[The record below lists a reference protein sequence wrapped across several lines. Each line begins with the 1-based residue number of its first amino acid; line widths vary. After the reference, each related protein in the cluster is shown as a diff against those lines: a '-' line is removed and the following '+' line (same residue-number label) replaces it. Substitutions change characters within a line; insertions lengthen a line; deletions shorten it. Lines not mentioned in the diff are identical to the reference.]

1 MKLSV
6 IITSYKFKDFISQCI
21 DSILSQKTDFGFEV
35 LIRDDGTND
44 GTFELIHEKY
54 KTNTNVRIL
63 DSSTNV
69 GAVENLLILVN
80 EAKGKYIAHIDGD
93 DYLTDDGYYQRSI
106 NYLDENPSYAL
117 YCSGCRYLENGVV
130 SPENHWIVSAKPDI
144 ELKDLLVEN
153 YVSFARVFKKAE
165 FRREIFKEIIYPDW
179 VFNFEILKYGKG
191 YCDTNHCAGI
201 YRIHKNGM
209 FSMTPAEEKLENK
222 NIIKSELKKRY
233 ARFQHKVITIVDSF
247 VYNDSIR
254 SKLLN
259 TINWMKE
266 DGHEVL
272 LVSNTMVDKEILKYV
287 KFYLYDSRNQLFQEK
302 YEDVGLVDFWKC
314 FVDGF
319 YIHDV
324 VPVLQKHGL
333 SVMINLFNALLYAKS
348 QGYTHFQRF
357 EVDDVFG
364 EKSREYI
371 KRVPYL
377 CANENKHGL
386 FYYNE
391 GNNPPDMSFHYFYC
405 NIDEFLSKVPRLSN
419 EQDYVNYL
427 RQYHD
432 DKKFRIVE
440 VYVHESLKRNNDS
453 EFLIKFDENA
463 MILDFPDT
471 RWNTETS
478 ISSFDPKYGKCT
490 TRLYYINEHNKE
502 TNTFNRGSSYIVYT
516 HSYHSGS
523 TLRKIVVE
531 KIDGEKYEFIHKTEM
546 ANGCGWNEV
555 FSDVKSISVY
565 EDNKFLYREHAA
577 DCISY
582 INLIRK

>member
-6 IITSYKFKDFISQCI
+6 IITSYKFKDYISQCI
-21 DSILSQKTDFGFEV
+21 DSVLSQKTDFGFEV

-44 GTFELIHEKY
+44 GTFELLNEKY
-54 KTNTNVRIL
+54 KANTNVRIL

-69 GAVENLLILVN
+69 GAVENLLILLN
-80 EAKGKYIAHIDGD
+80 EASGKYIAHIDGD

-106 NYLDENPSYAL
+106 NYLDENPSYSL

-130 SPENHWIVSAKPDI
+130 SPTNHWIVSAKTDI

-153 YVSFARVFKKAE
+153 YVSFARVFKKTE
-165 FRREIFKEIIYPDW
+165 FKREIFKDVIYPDW
-179 VFNFEILKYGKG
+179 IFNFEILKYGKA
-191 YCDTNHCAGI
+191 YCDANHCVGM
-201 YRIHKNGM
+201 YRIHQNGM
-209 FSMTPAEEKLENK
+209 YSMTPNEKKLENK
-222 NIIKSELKKRY
+222 NIIKSELAKRY

-259 TINWMKE
+259 AINWMKE
-266 DGHEVL
+266 DGHEIL
-272 LVSNTMVDKEILKYV
+272 LVSNTTVDKEILKHV

-314 FVDGF
+314 FSDGF

-333 SVMINLFNALLYAKS
+333 SVMVNLFNALLYAKA

-364 EKSREYI
+364 EKSREHI
-371 KRVPYL
+371 KQVPYL
-377 CANENKHGL
+377 CVNENKQGL

-391 GNNPPDMSFHYFYC
+391 GHNPPDMSFHYFYC
-405 NIDEFLSKVPRLSN
+405 NIDEFLSKVPRLSS

-427 RQYHD
+427 KQYHNN
-432 DKKFRIVE
+432 KKFRIVE

-453 EFLIKFDENA
+453 GFLIKTDENA
-463 MILDFPDT
+463 MRLDFPDT
-471 RWNTETS
+471 SWNTETS
-478 ISSFDPKYGKCT
+478 ISSFDHKYGKCT

-502 TNTFNRGSSYIVYT
+502 NNTFHRGPSYIVYT
-516 HSYHSGS
+516 HSYHSGI
-523 TLRKIVVE
+523 TVRKIVVE
-531 KIDGEKYEFIHKTEM
+531 KIDGGKYEFTHRTEM
-546 ANGCGWNEV
+546 ANGWAWNEV

-565 EDNKFLYREHAA
+565 ENDKFLYREHAS